1 MIEAEKA
8 VIGCL
13 LMDPEAR
20 DEALLSPEMF
30 TDAFLGKLY
39 YELSKV
45 EGAVDTVLLRAKISA
60 DEYPDY
66 VFNQVLNDCALSVS
80 TSVEIEQYAKI
91 VRDEWK
97 KREALK
103 IVERCENVDD
113 MIERLQAI
121 GTDAPKGHTAGDLVD
136 MFAHKRFTPQNDVGF
151 DTGWGNLDAILNGIF
166 KQDVCLIAAR
176 PSVGKTAI
184 GIELMFHLA
193 MNDVRSVFFSLE
205 MSESEIYNRLAAHES
220 GISQS
225 RIQRSLSFNG
235 MEPNYFDMGNMSLK
249 VFNERVVFFEKLYT
263 VPEMRRAAKGF
274 DVAIIDYAQLI
285 KPTGSYRGNRYAE
298 VGDISHSLK
307 RMAKELDIAVVL
319 LAQLNRVSEATKTK
333 EPNMSEIRES
343 GDFEQDASQIILLWD
358 LEEDGKTKGVKI
370 AKNRHGEKGR
380 TRLTFDGAVN
390 KFFGDI
396 TDNPFV

>member
-13 LMDPEAR
+13 LIDPEAR

-39 YELSKV
+39 YELSRV

-66 VFNQVLNDCALSVS
+66 VFNQVLNECAMSVS

-103 IVERCENVDD
+103 IVERSKSVDE
-113 MIERLQAI
+113 MLEKLQAI
-121 GTDAPKGHTAGDLVD
+121 DTGASKGHTAGDLVD
-136 MFAHKRFTPQNDVGF
+136 MFAGKRFTPQNDVGY
-151 DTGWGNLDAILNGIF
+151 DTGWGNIDAVLNGIF
-166 KQDVCLIAAR
+166 KQDICLIAAR
-176 PSVGKTAI
+176 PSVGKTAL
-184 GIELMFHLA
+184 GLELMIHLA
-193 MNDVRSVFFSLE
+193 MEGVSSVMFSLE
-205 MSESEIYNRLAAHES
+205 MSLGEIYNRLAAYES

-225 RIQRSLSFNG
+225 RIQRSTSFNG
-235 MEPNYFDMGNMSLK
+235 MEPKYFDAGNEAL
-249 VFNERVVFFEKLYT
+249 RVLGKRMTFYDDLYT
-263 VPEMRRAAKGF
+263 VPEMRRASKGYE
-274 DVAIIDYAQLI
+274 VVIIDYAQLI
-285 KPTGSYRGNRYAE
+285 KPTGSYKGNRYAE
-298 VGDISHSLK
+298 VGEISHSLK
-307 RMAKELDIAVVL
+307 RMAKELNVAVVL
-319 LAQLNRVSEATKTK
+319 LAQLNRVSESTGTK

-343 GDFEQDASQIILLWD
+343 GDFEQDASQIILLWN

-370 AKNRHGEKGR
+370 AKNRHGERGK